1 MKLVV
6 RSLSACAFVVLL
18 TACQDAAKPEPSAA
32 APSGEAKA
40 VTPVKARK
48 FGAPLSEAKTVAL
61 ADVLKSPGDFAGK
74 TIKTEGE
81 VKAVCQAA
89 GCWMEIESESGRAH
103 IKMANHSFF
112 MPKDCAGKR
121 AIVEGTVQAG
131 EPKNECGQKDSCG
144 GEDNGAVAKLELVAT
159 GVELVD

>member
-1 MKLVV
+1 MKSLALTVV
-6 RSLSACAFVVLL
+6 AALSLA
-18 TACQDAAKPEPSAA
+18 ACQEGAKPEPGAA

-40 VTPVKARK
+40 SAPQKARK
-48 FGAPLSEAKTVAL
+48 LGAPLSEAKLVAL
-61 ADVLKSPGDFAGK
+61 GDVMKSPSEFAGK

-81 VKAVCQAA
+81 VKSVCQAA
-89 GCWMEIESESGRAH
+89 GCWMEIEADAGRAH

-144 GEDNGAVAKLELVAT
+144 GEDNGAIAKVELVAT
-159 GVELVD
+159 GVELID